1 MAKGFAEE
9 NPTLFSFL
17 TTVNDATSGM
27 PLKWEMDE
35 VGALNRNR
43 K

>member
-1 MAKGFAEE
+1 MAKGFAEKK
-9 NPTLFSFL
+9 PTLFSFL
-17 TTVNDATSGM
+17 TTVNGASSGM

-35 VGALNRNR
+35 VDALNRNM